1 MSKIYEALLR
11 AELERTVAR
20 GDKAPE
26 LAAADA
32 IQNLLNPDALETI
45 SPDLDPLGPTYV
57 EQSPATYE
65 SAGQTYVEPTP
76 TSDESIGHMLAPID
90 FSEVPRR
97 AWAPAAA
104 YLPALEERGPSVE
117 QFRSLRSH
125 LFEARDA
132 APLKSIVVS
141 SGLPGEGKSF
151 VALNLALSFSRHKAN
166 RVLLIDGDLRRSSM
180 HKLLGTPR
188 DPGLTDYLAGSNTL
202 LEVMQRCDVAKTAG
216 TVHPGLAALTFIS
229 GGREAENAGDLAAHP
244 RFAELIATAGT
255 WFDWIFVDSSPVN
268 LVSDAVSLAR
278 ACNSVLLV
286 AREGTTKFKTA
297 QQAQAQFKTTSI
309 LGFVLNA
316 VPKLPGK
323 GDYYGGYES
332 YKTEA

>member
-11 AELERTVAR
+11 AELERTVST
-20 GDKAPE
+20 GDRPS
-26 LAAADA
+26 AAAA
-32 IQNLLNPDALETI
+32 NLAVQNILQPDQPEIAN
-45 SPDLDPLGPTYV
+45 PDLDPLGPTYV
-57 EQSPATYE
+57 EPS
-65 SAGQTYVEPTP
+65 P
-76 TSDESIGHMLAPID
+76 TSNETLGQMLAPVD

-97 AWAPAAA
+97 PWNPSVP
-104 YLPALEERGPSVE
+104 YLPALEDRGPHVE

-125 LFEARDA
+125 IFEARDA
-132 APLKSIVVS
+132 APLKSLLVS

-151 VALNLALSFSRHKAN
+151 VTLNIALSFSRHKSN
-166 RVLLIDGDLRRSSM
+166 RVLLIDGDMRRSSL
-180 HKLLGTPR
+180 HRVLGTPR
-188 DPGLTDYLAGSNTL
+188 DPGLTDFLSGSKTL
-202 LEVMQRCDVAKTAG
+202 LEVMQRCDTAHRS
-216 TVHPGLAALTFIS
+216 VPLHPGLTSLTFIS

-244 RFAELIATAGT
+244 RFGELIATAGT

-278 ACNSVLLV
+278 ACNNVLLV

-297 QQAQAQFKTTSI
+297 QLAQAQFKSAPI

-316 VPKLPGK
+316 VPSLPVK
-323 GDYYGGYES
+323 GDYYGGYDA

>member
-11 AELERTVAR
+11 AELERTATPGERTTEAAAAR
-20 GDKAPE
+20 AVHNVLNPE
-26 LAAADA
+26 LTEVV
-32 IQNLLNPDALETI
+32 LPE
-45 SPDLDPLGPTYV
+45 SDPLGPTYG
-57 EQSPATYE
+57 EQ
-65 SAGQTYVEPTP
+65 PT
-76 TSDESIGHMLAPID
+76 TDESIGELLAPVD
-90 FSEVPRR
+90 FSEVPRLP
-97 AWAPAAA
+97 WMPSAP
-104 YLPALEERGPSVE
+104 YLPALEERGAHVE

-125 LFEARDA
+125 IFEARDA

-151 VALNLALSFSRHKAN
+151 VTLNLALSFSRHKAN
-166 RVLLIDGDLRRSSM
+166 RVLLIDGDMRRSSL
-180 HKLLGTPR
+180 HRILGTSR
-188 DPGLTDYLAGSNTL
+188 DPGLADYLSGSKTL
-202 LEVMQRCDVAKTAG
+202 LEVMQRCE
-216 TVHPGLAALTFIS
+216 TVGRTPPIHPGLAALTFIP

-268 LVSDAVSLAR
+268 LVADAASLAR

-297 QQAQAQFKTTSI
+297 QQAQAQFKSTPI

-316 VPKLPGK
+316 VPKLPNK
-323 GDYYGGYES
+323 GDYYGGYDT
-332 YKTEA
+332 YTTEA